1 MARQTIKNKKGVYTI
16 DCKQLNISCLPEE
29 GVCINGKAVDK
40 LGELEDVMEKHNIEN
55 ANELDHS
62 LDVLEAFK
70 KSIKITRID
79 PPVEPIVP
87 DKNGDYI
94 APLTRYLVEVQQ
106 FNMES
111 ALHKALT
118 EWIMKNI
125 DKETIF
131 KWLGVDKGE

>member
-1 MARQTIKNKKGVYTI
+1 MARLTEKTKYGYIPTPTGKGY
-16 DCKQLNISCLPEE
+16 DLAQCEC
-29 GVCINGKAVDK
+29 VDK
-40 LGELEDVMEKHNIEN
+40 LGELEDVMEKFNIDN
-55 ANELDHS
+55 ADELDHS

-70 KSIKITRID
+70 KSIKVTRIE
-79 PPVEPIVP
+79 PPVKPIVP

-106 FNMES
+106 FDMNS

-118 EWIMKNI
+118 DWVKQNI
-125 DKETIF
+125 DKETIL